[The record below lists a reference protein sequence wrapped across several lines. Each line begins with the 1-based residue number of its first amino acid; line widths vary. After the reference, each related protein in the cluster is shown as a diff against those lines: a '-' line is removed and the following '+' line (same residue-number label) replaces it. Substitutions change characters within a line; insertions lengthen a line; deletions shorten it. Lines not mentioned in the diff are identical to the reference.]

1 MVTRREKLRRQLY
14 HFKQQVFE
22 KQVQVVNSS
31 DLHSFGTR
39 DKKAVC
45 GAHRLVD
52 SVYDHHEGILRT
64 ARLAEIAGIEADAAS
79 SATEEGVP
87 VRERHHHH
95 GRRHHDRS
103 NESVAKVSPNTT
115 RHFSDCLSEIT
126 TPEKDVECVK
136 ICSPRRDNA
145 SQTDSSSGVKK
156 LWSSLHKSHNR
167 VKLHGSDV
175 VASHGSRLRKRS
187 NSLHSCGNNNNNN
200 SHSSE
205 PHKHKHQ
212 HKFSAMTVKCD
223 AVMEKCDAVTEKCDV
238 VTETC
243 DSVMEKCDAVT
254 EKRDAARHGGS
265 SGKPHG
271 RNGMVVAGS
280 KRLVV
285 GDSIREK
292 VQSRLEKAAKPY
304 RVLNGLRER
313 VQRKIENFFQR
324 SDDTGSK
331 ADVKENEP
339 VIVADAPSSGKKD
352 KSTSNGV
359 IGCDLFH
366 QNIFSSAIH
375 GTGNGSAFGQIAKQ
389 AGFDSSLPAADGGAT
404 TPTRGATDG
413 TIVNRT
419 PEARR
424 GRRKA
429 TLDSEAG
436 NSGSLY
442 GDVRPSCNRSPERDA
457 SRYLSS
463 CDVTASPFGSS
474 KKSIEVP
481 QSNDSEA
488 DLTDD
493 YMSDVGSTG
502 GATSVPEDD
511 DEDGTRN
518 VFLSLRS
525 LRSKSQQREAVEDD
539 DVSVDGSTASS
550 SSRYSTRS
558 RIADGWSKISG
569 ACS

>member
-1 MVTRREKLRRQLY
+1 MVTRREKLRRKLY

-22 KQVQVVNSS
+22 KQVQLINSS

-39 DKKAVC
+39 EKKAVC
-45 GAHRLVD
+45 GAHLLVD
-52 SVYDHHEGILRT
+52 SVYDRHEGILRT
-64 ARLAEIAGIEADAAS
+64 ARLAEIAGIEADAVS
-79 SATEEGVP
+79 GATEEGASI
-87 VRERHHHH
+87 RERHHHH

-103 NESVAKVSPNTT
+103 NESIVKVSPNRT

-126 TPEKDVECVK
+126 TPEKGVECAK
-136 ICSPRRDNA
+136 ICSPQRDNA

-156 LWSSLHKSHNR
+156 LWSSLHKSQNR
-167 VKLHGSDV
+167 LIEDSADV
-175 VASHGSRLRKRS
+175 AAMQGSRLRKRS
-187 NSLHSCGNNNNNN
+187 HSLHSCRNNNNNNN
-200 SHSSE
+200 SHSSQ

-212 HKFSAMTVKCD
+212 HKFSAVT
-223 AVMEKCDAVTEKCDV
+223 MECDAVT
-238 VTETC
+238 
-243 DSVMEKCDAVT
+243 MECDAVT
-254 EKRDAARHGGS
+254 VECDAVTKKCDVAGS
-265 SGKPHG
+265 SGKRHG
-271 RNGMVVAGS
+271 RNGVVVAGS

-285 GDSIREK
+285 GESIREK

-324 SDDTGSK
+324 SDDSK

-339 VIVADAPSSGKKD
+339 VIAADAPSSSRTD

-366 QNIFSSAIH
+366 QNIFSGAIH
-375 GTGNGSAFGQIAKQ
+375 GSGNGSAFGQIARQ

-404 TPTRGATDG
+404 TPTRGVTDG
-413 TIVNRT
+413 IIVDRRT

-424 GRRKA
+424 VRRKV

-436 NSGSLY
+436 NSRCLY
-442 GDVRPSCNRSPERDA
+442 GDVRPSCSRSPERDT
-457 SRYLSS
+457 SRYQTAL
-463 CDVTASPFGSS
+463 DVTASPFGSS
-474 KKSIEVP
+474 NKLTEVP
-481 QSNDSEA
+481 QTNDSET

-502 GATSVPEDD
+502 GVTSVPEDD
-511 DEDGTRN
+511 ANDGTRN

-525 LRSKSQQREAVEDD
+525 LRSKSQHREVVEDD
-539 DVSVDGSTASS
+539 LSVDGSTASS
-550 SSRYSTRS
+550 SSHYSTRS